1 MSKSSQSKSQFF
13 PALGIY
19 LPRVVQLGPLKQ
31 HFEET
36 DEEHKER
43 AAEYI
48 KDLLVAK
55 GYGDFTVEL
64 KVRQDANYGWD
75 YWIGFVKPTQS
86 HGWKDSED
94 VRKIQKDILNPNRLA
109 KLMLPGENNSY
120 LILGLLKQKKAP
132 TTEKPAAPA
141 QPKANSSA
149 AAEQPDI
156 SALKAQNEELQEQLN
171 LLKAQLRL
179 EKPVL
184 VRSNA
189 SEESPSS
196 LNSEGGAVNIGD
208 LESFPELPKKSEQEQ
223 TQEDD
228 DNTVIQKGQSW
239 GDC

>member
-36 DEEHKER
+36 DEQHKER

-48 KDLLVAK
+48 KGLLVAK

-75 YWIGFVKPTQS
+75 YWIGFVKPTQT
-86 HGWKDSED
+86 HGWNDSED
-94 VRKIQKDILNPNRLA
+94 VRKVQKDILNPNRLA
-109 KLMLPGENNSY
+109 KLMLPGETSY

-132 TTEKPAAPA
+132 TTDKPDAPA

-156 SALKAQNEELQEQLN
+156 SALKAQNELLQEQLN
-171 LLKAQLRL
+171 LLKAQLGL

-189 SEESPSS
+189 SGESPSS
-196 LNSEGGAVNIGD
+196 LNSEGDTVNIGD
-208 LESFPELPKKSEQEQ
+208 LESFPELPKK
-223 TQEDD
+223 QEDD
-228 DNTVIQKGQSW
+228 DNTVMLKGQSW
-239 GDC
+239 ADCEEKQG